1 MGDQLLMADDLL
13 TADDAE
19 SPVDLATPGE
29 FGPLYAQLLELMQR
43 GLWRDAEEMLT
54 ALEARFP
61 TWDQLLRSRRLLRLH
76 LSAEGSWSRGERRL
90 SLSGR
95 LVIRTLL
102 IVNVLLYSFLL
113 ALWLLGSSATL

>member
-1 MGDQLLMADDLL
+1 MGDQVLMADDLL

-43 GLWRDAEEMLT
+43 GLWPDAEEMLT

-61 TWDQLLRSRRLLRLH
+61 TRDQLLRSRQLLRLH
-76 LSAEGSWSRGERRL
+76 LSAEESWPHGKRRSR
-90 SLSGR
+90 SPGR

-102 IVNVLLYSFLL
+102 IANLLLYSLLL